1 MKLFDWLN
9 CGAYAV
15 VNITGDSYC
24 DSALK
29 AASLR
34 LNNLAASAILTVL
47 STVLFI
53 LFRYLLSLSDL
64 E

>member
-9 CGAYAV
+9 SGAYAV

-24 DSALK
+24 NSALK

-34 LNNLAASAILTVL
+34 LNNLAATAILSVL
-47 STVLFI
+47 STVLFV
-53 LFRYLLSLSDL
+53 LFRYSLLLFA
-64 E
+64 